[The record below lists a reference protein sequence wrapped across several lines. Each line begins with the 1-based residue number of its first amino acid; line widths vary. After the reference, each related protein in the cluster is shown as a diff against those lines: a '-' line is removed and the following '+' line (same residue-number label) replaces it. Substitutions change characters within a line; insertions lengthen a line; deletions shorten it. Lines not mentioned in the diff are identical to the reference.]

1 MLLQSVDGKLKRSS
15 VREVAE
21 LFPTS
26 INIVRQIWNRGMACI
41 ANGVM
46 VNVSSKMPSCD
57 RKRVPID
64 FTKMR
69 DIDRARRTNIRSLA
83 AAMKVPK
90 TTIHRRIKEGKI
102 RPHSNALKPYL
113 SEQAKKARLQF
124 CLSML
129 EPSEDESQPRKF
141 KSMYNY
147 VHIDEKWF
155 YMTKE
160 AESYYLLPEEEEPHR
175 TCKSKRFIPKVMFL
189 AAVARPRF
197 DANQNE
203 EFSGKIGIFPFVFKE
218 PARRSSKNRP
228 AGTLETKAILSVTKD
243 IIRSCLINQVLPA
256 IQSKWPPSS
265 AHETIFIQQDN
276 AKPHIQP
283 FDLQFVEAATKD
295 GFDIRLSNQP
305 PSSPDMNVLDL
316 GYFRAIQSLQHQ
328 EAPKTIDEL
337 VNAVEKSFEEL
348 SVDSLNRVFVSLQ
361 ACMVEVMKVHE
372 GNNYKLPHIG
382 KNQLIRSAMLPS
394 QLECESSI
402 MESALAHLQ
411 NLNQGTPRF
420 FFLLFL

>member
-1 MLLQSVDGKLKRSS
+1 
-15 VREVAE
+15 
-21 LFPTS
+21 
-26 INIVRQIWNRGMACI
+26 MACI

-46 VNVSSKMPSCD
+46 VNVSSKMPSCG
-57 RKRVPID
+57 RKRIPID

-69 DIDRARRTNIRSLA
+69 DIDHAQQTNIQSLA

-113 SEQAKKARLQF
+113 SEQAQKARLQF

-129 EPSEDESQPRKF
+129 EPNDDENQPRKF

-160 AESYYLLPEEEEPHR
+160 VEVYYLLSEEEEPHH
-175 TCKSKRFIPKVMFL
+175 TCKSKRFIPKVIIL
-189 AAVARPRF
+189 AAVAQPRF

-203 EFSGKIGIFPFVFKE
+203 EF
-218 PARRSSKNRP
+218 
-228 AGTLETKAILSVTKD
+228 L
-243 IIRSCLINQVLPA
+243 
-256 IQSKWPPSS
+256 
-265 AHETIFIQQDN
+265 
-276 AKPHIQP
+276 
-283 FDLQFVEAATKD
+283 AAMKD
-295 GFDIRLSNQP
+295 GFDIHLSNQP
-305 PSSPDMNVLDL
+305 PSSLDVNVLDL

-328 EAPKTIDEL
+328 EAPKTVDVL

-348 SVDSLNRVFVSLQ
+348 SADRLNRVFIALQ
-361 ACMVEVMKVHE
+361 ACMVEVIKVHG

-394 QLECESSI
+394 QLECESGI
-402 MESALAHLQ
+402 VESALPHLQ
-411 NLNQGTPRF
+411 NAQVEFIHIRKVTDEEHLVGKGTISSVDIGSGEIRSDLWLVEALDVCFPQMEGGVPCLLAQVRAKVNNQSGVQELEETAIAHSNELQHTQSEHYLPLPMRDTF
-420 FFLLFL
+420 